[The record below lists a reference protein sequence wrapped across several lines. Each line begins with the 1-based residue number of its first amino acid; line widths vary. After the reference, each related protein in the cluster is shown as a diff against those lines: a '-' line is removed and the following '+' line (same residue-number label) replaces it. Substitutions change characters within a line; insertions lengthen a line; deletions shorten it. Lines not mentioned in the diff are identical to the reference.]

1 MKGPTSLALNLLCFL
16 VLFDLA
22 YCNIMQTKK
31 FEEGSLNS
39 NVIATSKYILVGQ
52 AGNDR
57 PVLKKLNL
65 QTTTIETITLD
76 PIEGWDGRKAIVL
89 ADFQNG
95 QIGFAQGDHFFILN
109 NETLEIKSI
118 IDGEV
123 NDFKFYTD
131 LQTGKSKIFL
141 GKGHLYWELLKDEN
155 GKYYYV
161 PKFWTFQNTAKL
173 TLTDFNKAVY
183 VS

>member
-95 QIGFAQGDHFFILN
+95 
-109 NETLEIKSI
+109 
-118 IDGEV
+118 
-123 NDFKFYTD
+123 
-131 LQTGKSKIFL
+131 
-141 GKGHLYWELLKDEN
+141 
-155 GKYYYV
+155 
-161 PKFWTFQNTAKL
+161 
-173 TLTDFNKAVY
+173 
-183 VS
+183 